1 MTTYKNFDEIIGA
14 TEVDRNARLAFAR
27 KWVKDNYGIVDSKGD
42 WIDGL
47 SDVHNHD
54 NLPKHF
60 GQIKLGTAFSTIN
73 TQLIRYE
80 GVWHIGIRTPKN
92 DDGFVLHPA
101 NEQSSKHPD
110 NEKARLNLL
119 RLVKNGTVQLE
130 VINMA
135 NQGTEYSPVTALS
148 GDDIYKQKD
157 LEAATEDDVTSYNI
171 NDTQNK
177 STKSVGI
184 DLSAYL

>member
-1 MTTYKNFDEIIGA
+1 MTTYNNFDEIITA
-14 TEVDRNARLAFAR
+14 NEVDRNARLAFAR
-27 KWVKDNYGIVDSKGD
+27 KWVKESYGIVDTKGD

-47 SDVHNHD
+47 TDVHNHD

-60 GQIKLGTAFSTIN
+60 GQIKLGTAFSTLN
-73 TQLIRYE
+73 TQLVRYE
-80 GVWHIGIRTPKN
+80 GIWHIGIRTPKN
-92 DDGFVLHPA
+92 DEGFVLHPA
-101 NEQSSKHPD
+101 NEQSSKTPA

-119 RLVKNGTVQLE
+119 RLVKTGTVQLE

-135 NQGTEYSPVTALS
+135 SQGTEYTPVATLS

-157 LEAATEDDVTSYNI
+157 LEAAIDDDVTSYNVD
-171 NDTQNK
+171 NSQNK
-177 STKSVGI
+177 GTKSVGI